1 MLKMDVRT
9 LWMQTRRCFFFVN
22 ARSLCPCHQNMHSIG
37 LFFADSEPW
46 FWVGEMIQ
54 AQIMPSCKNRQG
66 ETPNR
71 GLLNTICHQRPC
83 HVIPFFVR
91 HMTLCVCNNYINCF
105 QWFVYMFFV
114 CKHDEHLQSCEVT
127 ILLQLCL
134 LALSGPQHKDDLRTI
149 FNIILTRGIDFF
161 ALQTDG
167 TSIHKSCICHAY
179 NCMCKTSVAQTLGTF
194 ISENWQ
200 LFQRACALIELRCSI
215 YEVPLWEMVIETNKD
230 HEKNRVFLFQK
241 WHTANN
247 SINETST
254 SHWHCDEIRSILLV
268 FMSRGMQPVPFNHMW
283 KHMQKATIPFGGP
296 AHSQFHF
303 SLFAIPVM
311 HDAQTIGLH
320 GYEI

>member
-1 MLKMDVRT
+1 
-9 LWMQTRRCFFFVN
+9 
-22 ARSLCPCHQNMHSIG
+22 
-37 LFFADSEPW
+37 
-46 FWVGEMIQ
+46 
-54 AQIMPSCKNRQG
+54 
-66 ETPNR
+66 
-71 GLLNTICHQRPC
+71 
-83 HVIPFFVR
+83 
-91 HMTLCVCNNYINCF
+91 
-105 QWFVYMFFV
+105 
-114 CKHDEHLQSCEVT
+114 
-127 ILLQLCL
+127 
-134 LALSGPQHKDDLRTI
+134 
-149 FNIILTRGIDFF
+149 
-161 ALQTDG
+161 
-167 TSIHKSCICHAY
+167 
-179 NCMCKTSVAQTLGTF
+179 MCKTSVAQTLGTF

-200 LFQRACALIELRCSI
+200 SFQRACALIELRCSI

-303 SLFAIPVM
+303 SLFAILVM

-320 GYEI
+320 GYVWNIMKQNVAILLGRFQSLVQSKTKKWTLVKRAMQVSVSICRGSRTVFLEQREQTESGSLSKFAMNWPNY